1 MEYCK
6 GDQAEET
13 EKKLADKKVEI
24 VEEREVKRRK
34 EEAERRWRVAREA
47 QERNREALAKAKEEE
62 ERLRCVF

>member
-1 MEYCK
+1 VEYCK

-24 VEEREVKRRK
+24 VEEREVRRRK
-34 EEAERRWRVAREA
+34 EEAERSFRVAREA

>member
-24 VEEREVKRRK
+24 VEEREVRRRK
-34 EEAERRWRVAREA
+34 EEAERSFRVAREA